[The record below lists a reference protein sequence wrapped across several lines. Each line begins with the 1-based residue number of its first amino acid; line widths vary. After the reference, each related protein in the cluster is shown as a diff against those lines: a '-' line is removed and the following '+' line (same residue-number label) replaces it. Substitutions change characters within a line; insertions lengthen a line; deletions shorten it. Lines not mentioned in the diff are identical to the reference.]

1 MTFRIGPT
9 RELVR
14 QLALGVAIVA
24 LGAGCASNP
33 QVETTID
40 KTRSQLNEIQA
51 NPLLA
56 ERAPGAVREAQRAIE
71 AAEEADLDSERGQ
84 HLAFIAEQKVDIA
97 EARAWR
103 RYYEDQRQQL
113 IAERDNARL
122 AARTREA
129 DQARQD
135 AQAFQRETEQLRREL
150 EDMTTR
156 KTDQGIV
163 LNLPEVMFEF
173 GEYNLKSGA
182 EGDLDRL
189 AEFMR
194 QYPQREIRIQGH
206 TDSVG
211 DEEYNRELSQRRANA
226 VKQYL
231 VAQGVEASRVA
242 TIGRGEAMP
251 VASNDTA
258 AGRQLNRR
266 VEILIEN
273 PAVAATSNR
282 R

>member
-1 MTFRIGPT
+1 MKLPT
-9 RELVR
+9 EFTSRFTR
-14 QLALGVAIVA
+14 QLALGVAIVVIA
-24 LGAGCASNP
+24 AGCASNP
-33 QVETTID
+33 QVESTVD
-40 KTRSQLNEIQA
+40 KTRAQLNELQA
-51 NPLLA
+51 NPVLA
-56 ERAPGAVREAQRAIE
+56 NRAPNAMREAQHAID
-71 AAEEADLDSERGQ
+71 AAAEADLDSEEGQ

-97 EARAWR
+97 EAQAWR

-129 DQARQD
+129 NE
-135 AQAFQRETEQLRREL
+135 AQREALAFQRETEQLRREL
-150 EDMTTR
+150 EDMTTK
-156 KTDQGIV
+156 KTDQGLV

-173 GEYNLKSGA
+173 GEYTLKPGA
-182 EGDLDRL
+182 ESDLDRL
-189 AEFMR
+189 AEFMK

-211 DEEYNRELSQRRANA
+211 DEMYNRELSQRRADA

-231 VAQGVEASRVA
+231 AARGVETDRIA
-242 TIGRGEAMP
+242 TIGRGESMP
-251 VASNDTA
+251 VASNNTA
-258 AGRQLNRR
+258 AGRQMNRR

-273 PAVAATSNR
+273 PAVAATNNR